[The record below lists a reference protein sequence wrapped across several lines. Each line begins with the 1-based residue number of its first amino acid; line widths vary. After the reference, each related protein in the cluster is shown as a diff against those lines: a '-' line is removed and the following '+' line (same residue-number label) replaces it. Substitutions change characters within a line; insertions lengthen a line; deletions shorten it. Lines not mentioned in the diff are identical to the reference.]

1 MRRRSSSSA
10 MPPANLIGTIR
21 LGRGKN
27 RSCAVASEFDVI
39 YECCPLVSTVFLFT
53 RLLGNYLRKVEK
65 TQRSVRRPTY
75 SFQRIETFGRGE
87 RIRKKK
93 KGKGRKA
100 WIGKLR
106 AGRIK
111 RTTKWGK
118 RDTKEERMR
127 IYTERARRM
136 QNTRVE
142 RRRRSVHLRVNWL
155 SSSFSRNHLL

>member
-75 SFQRIETFGRGE
+75 SFQRIETFGGG

-93 KGKGRKA
+93 KRKRKESLDWKTKSRKNKENNEVGEARYKGGKDAYIHRT
-100 WIGKLR
+100 R
-106 AGRIK
+106 ASNAKYKSGTKKKK
-111 RTTKWGK
+111 RP
-118 RDTKEERMR
+118 
-127 IYTERARRM
+127 
-136 QNTRVE
+136 
-142 RRRRSVHLRVNWL
+142 
-155 SSSFSRNHLL
+155 SSR

>member
-65 TQRSVRRPTY
+65 TQHSVRRRWKPTDVQL
-75 SFQRIETFGRGE
+75 SENRNLWTR
-87 RIRKKK
+87 RKNKKK
-93 KGKGRKA
+93 KKKRKRKESLDWKTKSRKNKENNEVGEARYKGGKDAYIHRT
-100 WIGKLR
+100 R
-106 AGRIK
+106 ASNAKYKSGTKKKKK
-111 RTTKWGK
+111 RP
-118 RDTKEERMR
+118 
-127 IYTERARRM
+127 
-136 QNTRVE
+136 
-142 RRRRSVHLRVNWL
+142 
-155 SSSFSRNHLL
+155 SSR

>member
-1 MRRRSSSSA
+1 MRSSLGIRCDLRVLPACFHRLPIYTFVGKLFAESGENSA
-10 MPPANLIGTIR
+10 FGPTT
-21 LGRGKN
+21 
-27 RSCAVASEFDVI
+27 DV
-39 YECCPLVSTVFLFT
+39 
-53 RLLGNYLRKVEK
+53 
-65 TQRSVRRPTY
+65 QY
-75 SFQRIETFGRGE
+75 SFQRIETFGGG
-87 RIRKKK
+87 RIRKK

-106 AGRIK
+106 VGRIK